1 MNDTF
6 RRITIMINAIKNY
19 IKKHKFIFIL
29 FGLILCVRMC
39 FYSLI
44 DKYVISGDTAE
55 YISVAQN
62 EVANGTLN
70 ARRVPAYSVIL
81 NVLMKIG
88 DLFNTD
94 YLNLT
99 VILQIICSFGAVIL
113 LYDLCINLVKSQ
125 KLSAIIC
132 LLYAISPQVM
142 GWDMIILTES
152 LSLSGTVAF
161 FWLMV
166 KYLKN
171 PKAIYGIL
179 TAVLLLFLV
188 FLKPTFL
195 INIVIVTAFWLIR
208 AIMYKKERSTC
219 AKVLI
224 AMCAVFAVILGYSK
238 GIEKE
243 FGVNT
248 LSVTK
253 LQQDTITIMM
263 HNLYEKYELS
273 STEDILND
281 VSELMPAG
289 TGLEKAALIISNY
302 SYKDIKSFNSDIIKN
317 NFGPYLVHKIKTMY
331 LISDLEISDN
341 VWYGFTATDSEQI
354 YNSEGYTL
362 YSPNGQTA
370 LGKGINI
377 YRSIIPRVRFWM
389 LYAAIFIEIIIVV
402 KLIVNK
408 KDFWI
413 HLGLLGFLSAIVLAS
428 IWGTC
433 GEYGRTM
440 ICVLPY
446 FYISILLLIESGK
459 FKVFSTDKDD
469 EVIYSRSYNIT
480 VISLF
485 IALIASFAAI
495 NIYHYDKSNY
505 IYACQL
511 TDDNWTNGI
520 MQQDKKVI
528 LFNNTEFNFSKLS
541 DAHKLKCGNKEFVI
555 EEITSDDVW
564 IMVHVDKD
572 ADICSYPNKIKAK

>member
-1 MNDTF
+1 
-6 RRITIMINAIKNY
+6 
-19 IKKHKFIFIL
+19 
-29 FGLILCVRMC
+29 
-39 FYSLI
+39 
-44 DKYVISGDTAE
+44 
-55 YISVAQN
+55 
-62 EVANGTLN
+62 
-70 ARRVPAYSVIL
+70 
-81 NVLMKIG
+81 
-88 DLFNTD
+88 
-94 YLNLT
+94 
-99 VILQIICSFGAVIL
+99 
-113 LYDLCINLVKSQ
+113 
-125 KLSAIIC
+125 
-132 LLYAISPQVM
+132 
-142 GWDMIILTES
+142 
-152 LSLSGTVAF
+152 
-161 FWLMV
+161 
-166 KYLKN
+166 
-171 PKAIYGIL
+171 
-179 TAVLLLFLV
+179 
-188 FLKPTFL
+188 
-195 INIVIVTAFWLIR
+195 
-208 AIMYKKERSTC
+208 MYKKERSTC

-224 AMCAVFAVILGYSK
+224 AMWAVFAVILGYSK

-469 EVIYSRSYNIT
+469 EIIYSRSYNIT

-485 IALIASFAAI
+485 IALFASFAAI